1 MKTLEITYS
10 LNTIDTIASEI
21 LSQLSSKTVLF
32 YGDVGAGKT
41 TLINALLKALKSSD
55 VATSPTFSIVNEY
68 RLPDDKIFHFDLYR
82 ITSLEEAYDFGIEDY
97 LYSNH
102 WLFIEWPEKISS
114 LLQTPLDIIEIA
126 SVDNTKRTLK
136 LTINTNNLTPTYAIT
151 PVK

>member
-1 MKTLEITYS
+1 LKTLEITYS

-136 LTINTNNLTPTYAIT
+136 LTINTNNLTPNYAIT